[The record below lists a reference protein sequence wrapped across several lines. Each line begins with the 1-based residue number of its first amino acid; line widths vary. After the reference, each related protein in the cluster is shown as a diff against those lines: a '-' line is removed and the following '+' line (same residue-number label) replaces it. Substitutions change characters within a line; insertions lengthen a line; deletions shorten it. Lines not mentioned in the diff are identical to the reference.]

1 MISRIITLSKSGF
14 FRFFLL
20 GLALALTQEPF
31 NLPYCTFL
39 VLPLVSFL
47 VIKFLTSS
55 NDYLLAGLV
64 FGFGYF
70 GLTFIWIINPFLV
83 DPQKNIWLAPFAYI
97 LFTLSLSSFWALAFY
112 LSNYLI
118 RDEQKNR
125 TKVFCLSILF
135 AKAELLRCYVF
146 SGFPWAILSYAW
158 LDTPAAI
165 FVTWFGPYILN
176 SVIIVVGF
184 NLFYSSFLNSILKV
198 IFLL

>member
-1 MISRIITLSKSGF
+1 MISRIITLSKSVF
-14 FRFFLL
+14 FRVFLL
-20 GLALALTQEPF
+20 GLVLALTQEPF

-47 VIKFLTSS
+47 VIRFLTSS

-64 FGFGYF
+64 FGNGYF

-125 TKVFCLSILF
+125 TKVFCLSIFLQ
-135 AKAELLRCYVF
+135 K
-146 SGFPWAILSYAW
+146 LSY
-158 LDTPAAI
+158 
-165 FVTWFGPYILN
+165 
-176 SVIIVVGF
+176 
-184 NLFYSSFLNSILKV
+184 
-198 IFLL
+198 